1 MGNRPGGEPLDPL
14 WSCVCAGLYHA
25 LGDAP
30 EARPVRGKDRV
41 HSNINIKVY
50 EPSFCL
56 LKRTQAKWKE
66 SSYEKRTAVAAES

>member
-1 MGNRPGGEPLDPL
+1 LD
-14 WSCVCAGLYHA
+14 
-25 LGDAP
+25 DAP

-56 LKRTQAKWKE
+56 TKRTQA
-66 SSYEKRTAVAAES
+66 